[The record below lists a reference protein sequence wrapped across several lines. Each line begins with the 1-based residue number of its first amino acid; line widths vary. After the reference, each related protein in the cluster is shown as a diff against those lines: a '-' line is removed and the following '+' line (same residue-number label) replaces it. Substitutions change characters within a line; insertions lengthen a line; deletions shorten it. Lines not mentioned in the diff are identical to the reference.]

1 MDTTVAAEVK
11 EDFQQLAMKLEM
23 LSFNQ
28 MMYETRK
35 SAILRNLNR
44 LAELRVQKDSFK
56 AQFQAINANQKAK
69 QQQQQV
75 VQNRNTNINNEI
87 ARLQAEL

>member
-44 LAELRVQKDSFK
+44 LAELRV
-56 AQFQAINANQKAK
+56 
-69 QQQQQV
+69 
-75 VQNRNTNINNEI
+75 
-87 ARLQAEL
+87 